1 MAVEPL
7 WPMKTI
13 KNVFARPVPRMH
25 AGGSRLYVF
34 RRSLV
39 GRTKRPS
46 LGTSTAAVVVEV
58 VVVVVVGG
66 CVVVVV
72 VLVVVLAVVVLV
84 VVLVVVV
91 AAVVVGGKVGG
102 CGELA
107 SLLTVSVVSG
117 AGATLRSASGWTAT
131 LTAVGGTPG
140 GSLPI

>member
-7 WPMKTI
+7 WPMNTI
-13 KNVFARPVPRMH
+13 RKVFARPVPRMH

-46 LGTSTAAVVVEV
+46 LGSSTAAVAVVV

-66 CVVVVV
+66 CVVV
-72 VLVVVLAVVVLV
+72 L

-91 AAVVVGGKVGG
+91 LVAVLVVVVAVVVVGGEVGG
-102 CGELA
+102 CGVLA
-107 SLLTVSVVSG
+107 SLLTVWVVSRAVSAA
-117 AGATLRSASGWTAT
+117 AGTLPPTTGWTAR
-131 LTAVGGTPG
+131 LTAVGGEPG